1 MASEATHTLEE
12 ADALLQKSE
21 MLLGVSRRVASIS
34 SIDEI
39 LEALVEMVSFE
50 LKAERATL
58 FLNDASSGEL
68 YSRVAQGNLR
78 REIRIPNSAGIAGHV
93 FGTQEG
99 LLVKDAY
106 SSEYFDRAVDEQ
118 TGFTTESIA
127 CVPIK
132 TFRGEIIGV
141 VQCLN
146 KLEGE
151 FDEED
156 LEVLGAI
163 TTQAAVS
170 LQSTQFVERMK
181 KDREQEMQFLDM
193 VSDITSE
200 LELGSLLQRV
210 MKEATRMLNADRA
223 TLFLNDEKTGELFS
237 RVAMGDGI
245 GEIRLPNT
253 AGIAGAVFTSGK
265 SVNIPY
271 AYADL
276 TFNPAFDKQTGYFT
290 RSILCVP
297 VVNKEGKVIGATQAL
312 NKVGG
317 PFTADDETRL
327 KAFTAQVSIALE
339 NAKLFDDVQN
349 IKKYNESMLESMSN
363 GVITIDED
371 DKIVTCNASGLRIA
385 KCKMDDVVGKQVDE
399 FFTGKNGWVVER
411 LKTVGETK
419 EQVIVMDQSM
429 EFAEELTS
437 ANVTLMPLRGVEGE
451 NLGSMVMIEDISSE
465 KRMKSTMSR
474 YMDPGLADQLL
485 AGGEDILGG
494 KNVDATV
501 LFSDVRSFTT
511 LSEQLGPQGI
521 VALLNE
527 YFTIMV
533 ECITVEEGMLD
544 KFIGDAIMAAFGV
557 PLSHDDDADR
567 ALRASISMIRNLNEW
582 NKEREE
588 NGQLPVHMGIG
599 LNSGPVVA
607 GNIGS
612 PKRMDYTMI
621 GDGVNLAARLESA
634 CKQYSAQIL
643 VSEFTYAQLKGTYQI
658 REIDL
663 VVVKGKT
670 KPVGVH
676 EVLDFHS
683 KETYPNLMEA
693 VGYFK
698 SGREYYNDGDWAR
711 ATTAF
716 ETVQKLN
723 PADALPQMYI
733 DRCAALKAD
742 PPKDWDGVWVM
753 KTK

>member
-1 MASEATHTLEE
+1 MASQAARTLEE
-12 ADALLQKSE
+12 TDALLQKSE
-21 MLLGVSRRVASIS
+21 MLLNVSRRVASIS

-39 LEALVEMVSFE
+39 LEALVEMVAFE
-50 LKAERATL
+50 LRAERASL

-78 REIRIPNSAGIAGHV
+78 REIRLPNTAGIAGHV
-93 FGTQEG
+93 FTTQVG
-99 LLVKDAY
+99 LLVDDAY
-106 SSEYFDRAVDEQ
+106 SSEYFDRNVDEQ
-118 TGFTTESIA
+118 TGFTTKSVA

-132 TFRGEIIGV
+132 TFRGETIGV

-151 FDEED
+151 FSEGD
-156 LEVLGAI
+156 LEILESI

-210 MKEATRMLNADRA
+210 IQEATRMLNADRA

-253 AGIAGAVFTSGK
+253 AGIAGAVFSSAK

-276 TFNPAFDKQTGYFT
+276 RFNPAFDKQTGYFT

-297 VVNKEGKVIGATQAL
+297 VINKQGKVIGATQAL

-349 IKKYNESMLESMSN
+349 IKNYNESMLESMSN

-371 DKIVTCNASGLRIA
+371 DKIVTCNAAGLRIA
-385 KCKMDDVVGKQVDE
+385 RCQIDDVVGKQANE
-399 FFTGKNGWVVER
+399 FFTGKNGWVVDR
-411 LKTVGETK
+411 LKTVEETK
-419 EQVIVMDQSM
+419 QQDIVMDQTM
-429 EFAEELTS
+429 EFAGELTS

-485 AGGEDILGG
+485 ADGEDILGG
-494 KNVDATV
+494 KSVDATI

-533 ECITVEEGMLD
+533 DCISVEEGMLD

-557 PLSHDDDADR
+557 PLSHEDDADR
-567 ALRASISMIRNLNEW
+567 ALRSAIAMIRNLDEW
-582 NKEREE
+582 NKGREE
-588 NGQLPVHMGIG
+588 NGLLPVHMGIG

-643 VSEFTYAQLKGTYQI
+643 ISEFTYSLLKGTYQV
-658 REIDL
+658 REIDK

-670 KPVGVH
+670 EPVGVH

-693 VGYFK
+693 VSYFK
-698 SGREYYNDGDWAR
+698 SGREYYNDADWTKASV
-711 ATTAF
+711 AF
-716 ETVQKLN
+716 EKVQQLN
-723 PADALPQMYI
+723 PADALAQMYI

-742 PPKDWDGVWVM
+742 PPKDWAGVWVM